1 MVMEVQQVWITTME
15 EKPENPYSYGEQ
27 KHK

>member
-1 MVMEVQQVWITTME
+1 MVMEAQQVWITTME
-15 EKPENPYSYGEQ
+15 EKPENLYSYVEQ